1 MSVHEV
7 FDLKE
12 KLRAREQAFKETGR
26 YEDDL
31 VRKLKDPI
39 RFELLNEKLVQVVT
53 NAHEVARLV
62 SASPMTRELGEVI
75 FGLYTPEGDAI
86 ALSKGLLVH
95 VHTVSRMIKWM
106 IEQDFETKVGFKEG
120 DYFFNND
127 PYIGGAHAL
136 DQMIVT
142 PIFFDGELVAWSAGL
157 THVPETGGSAP
168 GGMMPF
174 ARHRFDEGLFLP
186 CVKIAEDDEFKYD
199 LELLVERSIRSPVL
213 WMTDNRA
220 KMTGARMIREQVKE
234 LIADFGIDYFQRA
247 CYEYIEDG
255 RRATQERVRRVLSP
269 GTYREVAWRGSIIPG
284 EETLLHCPLEMTV
297 HRDGRMT
304 LSWEGMSPAG
314 WHPFQGTLPALEG
327 LVLNG
332 VIQNLLY
339 DARHNEGLIL
349 AVQLKVPEGSAGNPP
364 SIFYPTAMWGAIY
377 GAGVSV
383 GQALGRAYYAKGYR
397 EEVHASSALSS
408 GYLAGGKDQYGRPF
422 GSHNMEFAAAG
433 FFATA
438 VMDGLDTAGVEF
450 NPEGDMGDAEIWE
463 RMFPTVYL
471 SREIHKDGGG
481 FGKYRGGN
489 GILSLYHVWGS
500 DDVQVGSFG
509 SAPIFSAPG
518 LMGGYPAAALY
529 FWIGR
534 NTDLKERIDHG
545 DEIPSSEG
553 EDPSNPDFVRLIDGD
568 WEMIPGGNA
577 LVRPVTRYDIFTAL
591 TGDGGGFGDPLRRDL
606 SAVVEDLRNGVTTVR
621 TARDVYCVAID
632 PVTFEVDPKETE
644 RLRTERRAERLA
656 QGTPAS
662 EYKDGLRSRWISGE
676 ILADESLIATRR
688 MYRQVLDFSSTWGRH
703 FRSFWGLPDDFTVA
717 PEEGDAS

>member
-1 MSVHEV
+1 MSN
-7 FDLKE
+7 LKNL
-12 KLRAREQAFKETGR
+12 KQRLHSRERRFLETGK

-31 VRKLKDPI
+31 VLKSKDPI

-53 NAHEVARLV
+53 NAHEVAKLV

-75 FGLYTPEGDAI
+75 FGLYTPEGDSV

-95 VHTVSRMIKWM
+95 IHTVSRMIKWM
-106 IEQDFETKVGFKEG
+106 ISQDYERKVGFSEG

-142 PIFFDGELVAWSAGL
+142 PIFFEGEIVGWSAGL

-186 CVKIAEDDEFKYD
+186 CIRIGENDELSFD
-199 LELLVERSIRSPVL
+199 LEVLVERSTRSPVM

-220 KMTGARMIREQVKE
+220 KMTGARMIREQVKQ
-234 LIADFGIDYFQRA
+234 LIEDFGIDYFQKA

-255 RRATQERVRRVLSP
+255 RLATQERVRSVLAP
-269 GTYREVAWRGSIIPG
+269 GTYREVAWRGSIVPG
-284 EETLLHCPLEMTV
+284 EETLLHAPLEMSV
-297 HRDGRMT
+297 HPDGRIT

-332 VIQNLLY
+332 IIQNLLY

-349 AVQLKVPEGSAGNPP
+349 AVDLEVPEGSAANPP
-364 SIFYPTAMWGAIY
+364 SIYHPTAMWGVIY

-397 EEVHASSALSS
+397 EEAHASSALSS
-408 GYLAGGKDQYGRPF
+408 GYLAGGLDQYGRPF

-463 RMFPTVYL
+463 QMFPSVYL
-471 SREIHKDGGG
+471 AREIHKDGGG
-481 FGKYRGGN
+481 FGKFRGGN
-489 GILSLYHVWGS
+489 GILSLYMVWGS
-500 DDVQVGSFG
+500 DEVNVGSFG

-518 LMGGYPAAALY
+518 LMGGYPASALY

-534 NTDLKERIDHG
+534 DTDLKRRIDKG
-545 DEIPSSEG
+545 DPVPSSEG
-553 EDPSNPDFVRLIDGD
+553 PDPAEPDFVKMVDARWDLV
-568 WEMIPGGNA
+568 PGANA
-577 LVRPVTRYDIFTAL
+577 PVQPVQQYDIFTAL
-591 TGDGGGFGDPLRRDL
+591 TGDGGGFGDPIRRDPM
-606 SAVVEDLRNGVTTVR
+606 AVAEDLRKGVSGMK
-621 TARDVYCVAID
+621 TARDVYCVA
-632 PVTFEVDPKETE
+632 VDPDTFDVDQAETDRLRAARRRE
-644 RLRTERRAERLA
+644 RLGRAIPA
-656 QGTPAS
+656 QDYRDAVRQ
-662 EYKDGLRSRWISGE
+662 KLISGK
-676 ILADESLIATRR
+676 LFDGDKLLPALR
-688 MYRQVLDFSSTWGRH
+688 MYQDVMSFSDEWARR
-703 FRSFWGLPDDFTVA
+703 FREFWDL
-717 PEEGDAS
+717 PEEFVIQVGEAPRR